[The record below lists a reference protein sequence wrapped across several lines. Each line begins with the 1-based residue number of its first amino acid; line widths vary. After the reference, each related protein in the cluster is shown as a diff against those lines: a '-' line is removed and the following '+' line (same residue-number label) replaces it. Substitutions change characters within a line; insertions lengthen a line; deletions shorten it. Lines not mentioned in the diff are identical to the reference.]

1 MKTIILMTLLLLS
14 AHLYS
19 AEYKVDSIR
28 VYKTKHR
35 MEMLYQGKV
44 TKVYSVMLGR
54 GGMDPKEKQG
64 DKKVPEG
71 KYYLDYKNP
80 NSSFYRSIHVS
91 YPNREDIDR
100 AAQLGLNPGGD
111 IFIHGMPNLFPEFL
125 STTDENLRSLITSF
139 SDWTA
144 GCIAVF
150 NFEMKEIWE
159 NVNLKSGSIPITIYH

>member
-1 MKTIILMTLLLLS
+1 MKKFILFTLLLVS
-14 AHLYS
+14 NHLYS
-19 AEYKVDSIR
+19 ADYKVDSIR

-35 MEMLYQGKV
+35 MEMLFEGKI

-54 GGMDPKEKQG
+54 GGMGPKEKQG

-80 NSSFYRSIHVS
+80 NSNFYKSIHVS
-91 YPNREDIDR
+91 YPNRDDIDR

-111 IFIHGMPNLFPEFL
+111 IFVHGMPNLFPEFL
-125 STTDENLRSLITSF
+125 TGMEDDLKNLLFNF

-150 NFEMKEIWE
+150 NYEMQEIWD
-159 NVNLKSGSIPITIYH
+159 NIDLKSGRIPITIYH